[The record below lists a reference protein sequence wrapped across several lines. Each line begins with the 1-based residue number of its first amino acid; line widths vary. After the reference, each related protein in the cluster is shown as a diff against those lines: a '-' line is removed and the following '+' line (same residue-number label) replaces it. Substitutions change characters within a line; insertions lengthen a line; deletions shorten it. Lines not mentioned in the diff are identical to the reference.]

1 MVEPMANHDDS
12 RTPRGTRT
20 IRRILDAAASSF
32 GEQGFRGAS
41 MSAVAKAAGVSKG
54 LLHYHFKDKDEL
66 LLEAQKVAFKR
77 IHEEFDARFEQGEG
91 METALEAL
99 DALWASVREIRSW
112 APFLLETMSL
122 TAQYPPVRRQ
132 LDEFY
137 AEVMHLLEDGV
148 RRVFAADA
156 DRMPLPPERLA
167 MIVRPTV
174 HGLVVELA
182 YCRTKEDLARLD
194 QLYAD
199 LRFVFSQVALLP
211 EPEPE
216 PDPEPPALLDGPAD
230 GEADADPPE
239 AERV

>member
-1 MVEPMANHDDS
+1 MADVEGQ

-32 GEQGFRGAS
+32 GENGFRGAS

-54 LLHYHFKDKDEL
+54 LLHYHFKNKDEL
-66 LLEAQKVAFKR
+66 LLEAQRVAFKR
-77 IHEEFDARFEQGEG
+77 IHEEFDARFDEGEG

-122 TAQYPPVRRQ
+122 TAQYPPVKRQ
-132 LDEFY
+132 LDTFY
-137 AEVMHLLEDGV
+137 DEVMELLEDGV
-148 RRVFAADA
+148 RRVFASESE
-156 DRMPLPPERLA
+156 RMPLPPERLA
-167 MIVRPTV
+167 MVVRTTV

-182 YCRTKEDLARLD
+182 YCRAPEDLERLD

-199 LRFVFSQVALLP
+199 LRFIFSQVALGP
-211 EPEPE
+211 TEEPT
-216 PDPEPPALLDGPAD
+216 
-230 GEADADPPE
+230 
-239 AERV
+239 

>member
-1 MVEPMANHDDS
+1 MADDAP

-66 LLEAQKVAFKR
+66 LLEAQRVAFRR
-77 IHEEFDARFEQGEG
+77 IHESFDARFEEG
-91 METALEAL
+91 DVGIDTALEAL

-122 TAQYPPVRRQ
+122 TAQYGPIRRQ
-132 LDEFY
+132 LDVFY
-137 AEVMHLLEDGV
+137 DEVMALLEDGV
-148 RRVFAADA
+148 RKVFSADA
-156 DRMPLPPERLA
+156 ERLRLPPERLA
-167 MIVRPTV
+167 MIVRTTV

-182 YCRTKEDLARLD
+182 FAQSKADLERLD
-194 QLYAD
+194 QLYLD
-199 LRFVFSQVALLP
+199 LRWIFSQVAL
-211 EPEPE
+211 
-216 PDPEPPALLDGPAD
+216 DGPPIESSQD
-230 GEADADPPE
+230 RRGPRDHGVDTP
-239 AERV
+239 

>member
-1 MVEPMANHDDS
+1 MADDAY

-66 LLEAQKVAFKR
+66 LLEAQRVAFRR
-77 IHEEFDARFEQGEG
+77 IHEAFDARFEQGDVG
-91 METALEAL
+91 IDTALEAL

-122 TAQYPPVRRQ
+122 TAQYGPIRRQ
-132 LDEFY
+132 LDHFY
-137 AEVMHLLEDGV
+137 DEVMALLEDGV
-148 RRVFAADA
+148 RKVFSADA
-156 DRMPLPPERLA
+156 DRLRLPPERLA
-167 MIVRPTV
+167 MIVRTTV

-182 YCRTKEDLARLD
+182 FAQSQADLERLD
-194 QLYAD
+194 QLYLD
-199 LRFVFSQVALLP
+199 LRWIFSQVAL
-211 EPEPE
+211 
-216 PDPEPPALLDGPAD
+216 DGPPIASSQDRRRPDGGGAD
-230 GEADADPPE
+230 TG
-239 AERV
+239 

>member
-1 MVEPMANHDDS
+1 MADLPS

-20 IRRILDAAASSF
+20 IRRILDAAAESF

-54 LLHYHFKDKDEL
+54 LLHYHFKNKEEL
-66 LLEAQKVAFKR
+66 LLEAQRVAFRR
-77 IHEEFDARFEQGEG
+77 IHDEFDGRFEQGDVG

-122 TAQYPPVRRQ
+122 TAQYGPVRRH
-132 LDEFY
+132 LDAFY
-137 AEVMHLLEDGV
+137 SDVMGLLEDGV
-148 RRVFAADA
+148 RRVFEADA
-156 DRMPLPPERLA
+156 ERMPIPPDRLA
-167 MIVRPTV
+167 WIVRTTV

-182 YCRTKEDLARLD
+182 YARTPEDLERLD

-211 EPEPE
+211 S
-216 PDPEPPALLDGPAD
+216 PAD
-230 GEADADPPE
+230 DDSTPRRTP
-239 AERV
+239 

>member
-1 MVEPMANHDDS
+1 MADDAP

-66 LLEAQKVAFKR
+66 LLEAQRVAFRR
-77 IHEEFDARFEQGEG
+77 IHESFDARFEQGEVG
-91 METALEAL
+91 LDTALEAL

-122 TAQYPPVRRQ
+122 TAQYGPVRRQ
-132 LDEFY
+132 LDAFY
-137 AEVMHLLEDGV
+137 DEVNALLEDGV
-148 RRVFAADA
+148 RKVFAADA
-156 DRMPLPPERLA
+156 DRMRLPPERLA
-167 MIVRPTV
+167 LIVRTTV

-182 YCRTKEDLARLD
+182 FARSPADLARLD
-194 QLYAD
+194 QLYLD
-199 LRFVFSQVALLP
+199 LRWIFSQVAL
-211 EPEPE
+211 EVAE
-216 PDPEPPALLDGPAD
+216 APAD
-230 GEADADPPE
+230 PT
-239 AERV
+239 

>member
-1 MVEPMANHDDS
+1 MADHSN

-66 LLEAQKVAFKR
+66 LLEAQRVAFR
-77 IHEEFDARFEQGEG
+77 RLHDAFDARFEQGDVG
-91 METALEAL
+91 LDTALEAL
-99 DALWASVREIRSW
+99 DALWESVREIRSW

-122 TAQYPPVRRQ
+122 TAQYGPIRRQ
-132 LDEFY
+132 LDAFY
-137 AEVMHLLEDGV
+137 DEVTTLLEDGV

-156 DRMPLPPERLA
+156 DRMSLPPERLA
-167 MIVRPTV
+167 LIVRTTV

-182 YCRTKEDLARLD
+182 FARTPQDLARLD
-194 QLYAD
+194 QVYQD
-199 LRFVFSQVALLP
+199 LRWIFTQVAL
-211 EPEPE
+211 
-216 PDPEPPALLDGPAD
+216 DGPPPNRA
-230 GEADADPPE
+230 ATDPD
-239 AERV
+239 